1 VPFSDRLKDAIE
13 EMARRRETN
22 DDAGEEEVEN
32 GDQRR
37 RPQSSLTPRE
47 MQARLRAGSTLAEVA
62 RDAGIDEAWV
72 EPFAVPILAE
82 RAEVVSRAR
91 QMTLSKA
98 RLGESAEPLGA
109 AVRWNLAGK
118 GLGLPQDTFDAAW
131 TAWNVAN
138 GSWIVRFSYMSRRR
152 TQSAEWE
159 VDLRAREVVARNRLA
174 SELGYVEPASRRS
187 QLQVRV
193 AFPAGRRQRRW
204 ASGRAGSAEERAEQ
218 AGGLGVQGGQEGG
231 QERDGGGET
240 AGPGHARAGR
250 VVEAGGQEAGGQGS
264 FQASDG
270 ASGQAS
276 GQGARQG
283 GGQGARQGAGQGAR
297 QGAGQGARQGSSPGR
312 GQQGGD
318 GQEGGDG
325 QQGGGGE
332 EGGGGEKGGPG
343 HDEPGPGGGG
353 DRARLSAD
361 PDPTRRAAP
370 GTGDSCGTGAHC
382 PGRPGPCRLR
392 DRGRHSC

>member
-1 VPFSDRLKDAIE
+1 MDGLLLSPRKGSKSGSFVVPFSDRLKDAIE

-131 TAWNVAN
+131 
-138 GSWIVRFSYMSRRR
+138 R
-152 TQSAEWE
+152 
-159 VDLRAREVVARNRLA
+159 
-174 SELGYVEPASRRS
+174 
-187 QLQVRV
+187 
-193 AFPAGRRQRRW
+193 
-204 ASGRAGSAEERAEQ
+204 
-218 AGGLGVQGGQEGG
+218 
-231 QERDGGGET
+231 
-240 AGPGHARAGR
+240 
-250 VVEAGGQEAGGQGS
+250 
-264 FQASDG
+264 
-270 ASGQAS
+270 
-276 GQGARQG
+276 
-283 GGQGARQGAGQGAR
+283 
-297 QGAGQGARQGSSPGR
+297 
-312 GQQGGD
+312 
-318 GQEGGDG
+318 
-325 QQGGGGE
+325 
-332 EGGGGEKGGPG
+332 
-343 HDEPGPGGGG
+343 
-353 DRARLSAD
+353 
-361 PDPTRRAAP
+361 
-370 GTGDSCGTGAHC
+370 
-382 PGRPGPCRLR
+382 
-392 DRGRHSC
+392 RGRSS